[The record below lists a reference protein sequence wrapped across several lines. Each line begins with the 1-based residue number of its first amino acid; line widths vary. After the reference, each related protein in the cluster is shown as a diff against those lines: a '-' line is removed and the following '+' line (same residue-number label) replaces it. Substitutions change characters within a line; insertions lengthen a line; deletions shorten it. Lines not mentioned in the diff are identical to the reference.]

1 MNNNLSWLIL
11 FTLKREFRKAS
22 NLIIYFGLPIAGVL
36 VSMLLYGNSD
46 QGGLSLGIVNA
57 EGSEVAAADTV
68 RFISGLDH
76 VRLETMGEKELHQR
90 LYSGKLDGGVII
102 EEGYSASLLDGEPEH
117 IVIESVKGAEVT
129 AYLKAMLNGHIG
141 NMVLLA
147 AAADGD
153 PETFKHLLET
163 NLQGNFQVET
173 ETVNDHSDQK
183 QMTYQSIGFLIL
195 FMMTSAVNLSELIL
209 NTKEDRTYF
218 RIISSPVSSRTYV
231 AANIAVNLFVML
243 AQTVFTLICLQYVF
257 RIDSGI
263 PVLQLMG
270 LMMLFALN
278 SVSISLV
285 IVAFSKNRGVS
296 GSLQNLI
303 IIPSCMLAG
312 CFFPPEVMPSA
323 IRKVSDF
330 MPQSWVLKTIQALQN
345 GRGFAEIA
353 LYLGILLAFALVFF
367 LIAIYQ
373 FGRNN
378 DIRSFR

>member
-1 MNNNLSWLIL
+1 MNNNLIWMIL
-11 FTLKREFRKAS
+11 FTLRREFRKTS

-46 QGGLSLGIVNA
+46 QSGLRLGIVNA
-57 EGSEVAAADTV
+57 EGSEAAAADTV
-68 RFISGLDH
+68 RFIGGLDH
-76 VRLETMGEKELHQR
+76 IQLEAMDEEQLRRQ
-90 LYSGKLDGGVII
+90 LYAGKLDGGVII

-117 IVIESVKGAEVT
+117 IAIESVKGAEVT
-129 AYLKAMLNGHIG
+129 AYLKAMLNGHID
-141 NMVLLA
+141 NMALLA

-153 PETFKHLLET
+153 PEMFKHLLET
-163 NLQGNFQVET
+163 NVQGDFQVET
-173 ETVNDHSDQK
+173 ETVNDHSDLK

-231 AANIAVNLFVML
+231 AANIVVNLLVML
-243 AQTVFTLICLQYVF
+243 AQTVFTLLCLQYVF
-257 RIDSGI
+257 HIDSGI
-263 PVLQLMG
+263 PVLQLIG

-330 MPQSWVLKTIQALQN
+330 MPQSWVLKTIQTLQN
-345 GRGFAEIA
+345 GGGFTEIA

-367 LIAIYQ
+367 LIAIYR